1 MYDHFFALNYKKIL
15 FYLAIFTGV
24 VFISLVLSV
33 FLFKDRI
40 IRQFIAEAN
49 KYINTPVK
57 VGEIDVSIL
66 SSFPSIS
73 IIMSDLYVED
83 SHPGEYPLITA
94 KTVSFRLNPIEVY
107 RGIYTIRGLSIS
119 DSETNLKIDGNGQT
133 NYDILKPGQGNEPA
147 NALTLELNDV
157 RLRNTKFS
165 FYNLQARQHYT
176 LASPSLDASIRT
188 ENDLY
193 FIKAD
198 GEVGSDA
205 IEVAGKV
212 FAPKK
217 SFQVKSDLV
226 YDDNQKRL
234 RINPSLLQLKQS
246 VFSVSGNYG
255 WKTES
260 IIDLHVDGKDTDIQ
274 TLLSLLPSGVAS
286 PLEKY
291 KSRGEVF
298 FKGTLSGP
306 ISQDNLPAVDVTFGF
321 NDATIF
327 HPEYRSRIESASLNG
342 SFRSTN
348 LADERKAEL
357 RLGNIKGTL
366 NGEPFRAEFSLADF
380 SNPLVNCVFAGNVD
394 AAAVHGFFPFPN
406 TTDVSGRLHADVS
419 FRGRV
424 QLLKQKSTAQQVSTS
439 GTIDL
444 KGINLRYGKDRVP
457 LTGLSGTLQFSNN
470 DLALSNV
477 AAKFGNSDF
486 VLNGF
491 FKNIITYLLFDN
503 QPVGIESDL
512 KSDYLDV
519 NQLLRIGYAADG
531 ESASTPDYEFDI
543 SRNVFLNFNCDIRK
557 LVYRR
562 FVGQDITGDLLVK
575 NKVAVSRK
583 LSLQTMGGALT
594 MSGIVDSNNPKAIDV
609 MVTAHLKDIHLD
621 SAFYVFENFNQDFI
635 LDKHL
640 KGHVTADVNLELTL
654 NQNLKLF
661 PETILANINT
671 VIRNGELNDF
681 EPMKKLNRFLDD
693 ESLSR
698 LRFADLAN
706 DIRIEKKTVFI
717 PNMRVGSNVTD
728 IQISG
733 THTFDQQID
742 YRLVTPLRGRKKFT
756 DSQAGSAV
764 GSDNTGKTMLFLK
777 ISGTTD
783 DYKVSFDTEAVKNKI
798 AKDLKEEIRE
808 IKSGFK
814 NREKEKGKV
823 LEVQEDE
830 YFDW

>member
-1 MYDHFFALNYKKIL
+1 MCDHFFALKYKKIL
-15 FYLAIFTGV
+15 FYLAVSAGV
-24 VFISLVLSV
+24 VFVSLVLSV

-57 VGEIDVSIL
+57 VGEIDASIF

-73 IIMSDLYVED
+73 IILSDVYVED

-94 KTVSFRLNPIEVY
+94 RKVSFRLNPIEVY
-107 RGIYTIRGLSIS
+107 RGIYTIKGLSVS
-119 DSETNLKIDGNGQT
+119 DSETNLKVDGNGQT
-133 NYDILKPGQGNEPA
+133 NYDILKPSQGNGPA
-147 NALTLELNDV
+147 KALTLELRDV
-157 RLRNTKFS
+157 RLENTTFS
-165 FYNLQARQHYT
+165 YYNLQAKQHYT
-176 LASPSLDASIRT
+176 LTSPSLDASIRT

-193 FIKAD
+193 YIKAD
-198 GEVGSDA
+198 GVVGSNA
-205 IEVAGKV
+205 IEVGGKV
-212 FAPKK
+212 FAPEKT
-217 SFQVKSDLV
+217 FQVESDLV
-226 YDDNQKRL
+226 YDDNQKSL
-234 RINPSLLQLKQS
+234 QINPSLLQLNQS
-246 VFSVSGNYG
+246 AFSVSGNYA
-255 WKTES
+255 WKTDN
-260 IIDLHVDGKDTDIQ
+260 IVDLTVEGKDTDIQ
-274 TLLSLLPSGVAS
+274 TLLSLLPAGVAS
-286 PLEKY
+286 PLAKY
-291 KSRGEVF
+291 RSKGDVF
-298 FKGTLSGP
+298 FKGNLSGK
-306 ISQDNLPAVDVTFGF
+306 ISQKELPAIDVAFGF

-342 SFRSTN
+342 SFQSKD

-357 RLGNIKGTL
+357 RLSNITGRL
-366 NGEPFRAEFSLADF
+366 NGEPFRADFSLADLE
-380 SNPLVNCVFAGNVD
+380 NPMVHCVFAGNVD
-394 AAAVHGFFPFPN
+394 ASALHGFFPFPN
-406 TTDVSGRLHADVS
+406 VTDVSGSLHADIS

-424 QLLKQKSTAQQVSTS
+424 QLLKSKTTAQRVATR

-444 KGINLRYGKDRVP
+444 KGISLRYGKDRVP

-477 AAKFGNSDF
+477 SAKFGNSDF
-486 VLNGF
+486 LLNGF
-491 FKNIITYLLFDN
+491 FKNIITYLLFEN

-512 KSDYLDV
+512 KSGYLDV
-519 NQLLRIGYAADG
+519 NELLRIGYASNG
-531 ESASTPDYEFDI
+531 EDSSTADYEFEI
-543 SRNVFLNFNCDIRK
+543 SRNVFLNFNCDIRQ

-562 FVGQDITGDLLVK
+562 FVGHDIAGDLLVK

-661 PETILANINT
+661 PETLLANINT

-693 ESLSR
+693 EGLSR

-717 PNMRVGSNVTD
+717 PSMTVGSNVTD

-742 YRLVTPLRGRKKFT
+742 YHLATPLRGRKKFT

-764 GSDNTGKTMLFLK
+764 GGDDTGKTMLFLK
-777 ISGTTD
+777 IHGTTD
-783 DYKVSFDTEAVKNKI
+783 EYKVSFDTEAVKNKI
-798 AKDLKEEIRE
+798 ANDLKQEIQE
-808 IKSGFK
+808 IKNGFK
-814 NREKEKGKV
+814 SREKEKEKV